1 MLNKLSIRKKA
12 LELELS
18 FDIYVNQL
26 RDAGI
31 FIDKL
36 DEAYYNRDLEIIKN
50 KNSDLKK
57 VFKKDKD
64 EEY

>member
-1 MLNKLSIRKKA
+1 MLNKLSIRQKA
-12 LELELS
+12 LQLELS